1 MLEAMRKGSQN
12 IFVKL
17 LLGVLA
23 LSFVVW
29 GVGDVFRGGS
39 STTIAKVGD
48 EKIGYEEYYNSLQRE
63 ISRFQQILGTTLTP
77 ELMQQ
82 FDVKRRVFDQMV
94 DNKLIRLR
102 VGELNLKVGDNVVR
116 DIIARES
123 AFYDESGKF
132 NPENFKMVLQYNGLD
147 EKQYVKDIK
156 DEAAIG
162 ILVDTL
168 AVSPSSMKNT
178 AKTLYRYR
186 NEYRTAELIYIPTDY
201 VKEMEEPSEADLIQ
215 YYQDNSNNFAVP
227 ESRTVTYLTYG
238 YEDVKN
244 SVQVSEEAMKAEYED
259 NIESF
264 TEPEKRDVVQYLFEK
279 EEDAQKALEDI
290 NEGKV
295 SLYDDKKIEL
305 GEVRHDEL
313 PEDVVVPVFALEVG
327 QYSESINTDLGWHIF
342 TINKISEPQG
352 IPFEEVRGEIED
364 YLKDVKAAEIFE
376 QSSIKIE
383 DELAAGNKLEDIAKK
398 FDLVIHSI
406 PSINSNAQGSS
417 GKPLTDIPDPQ
428 TLADVAFS
436 VESGEVSS
444 MTLLSDNS
452 TYVLVRV
459 DNVVPQRVKALDEVK
474 GTVTALWKESQKRKK
489 LMAIAEQVAIEIKGG
504 KAPKE
509 LASSMGLKFKM
520 SDEIKRPSPDAFLDN
535 EGGVPAQLSL
545 ELFGLK
551 KGESTS
557 YYLSDKG
564 EYVMG
569 KLADIKDSQVDKG
582 KLANLEESLKR
593 DFTDDILRQYNYFLR
608 KQYPVEENEN
618 MLNSLS
624 L

>member
-17 LLGVLA
+17 LLGILA

-63 ISRFQQILGTTLTP
+63 ISRFQQILGRTITP

-82 FDVKRRVFDQMV
+82 FDVKKRVLDQMV

-102 VGELNLKVGDNVVR
+102 VGELNLRVGDNVVR

-132 NPENFKMVLQYNGLD
+132 NPENFKMALQYNGLN

-168 AVSPSSMKNT
+168 AISPSSMRNT

-186 NEYRTAELIYIPTDY
+186 NEYRTAELVYIPTDY
-201 VKEMEEPSEADLIQ
+201 VKEVEEPSEADLIQ
-215 YYQDNSNNFAVP
+215 YYQDNTASFAVP
-227 ESRTVTYLTYG
+227 ENRAVTYLTYG

-244 SVQVSEEAMKAEYED
+244 SVQVSEEAMKAEYDD

-279 EEDAQKALEDI
+279 EEDAQKALEEI

-305 GEVRHDEL
+305 GDVSHDEL
-313 PEDVVVPVFALEVG
+313 PEEVVVAVFDLEVG
-327 QYSESINTDLGWHIF
+327 QYSQPINTDLGWHIF
-342 TINKISEPQG
+342 TVNKVSEPQAV
-352 IPFEEVRGEIED
+352 PFDEARMEIED

-376 QSSIKIE
+376 QSSMKIE

-417 GKPLTDIPDPQ
+417 GKPLTDIADPQ

-444 MTLLSDNS
+444 MTLLPDNS

-459 DNVVPQRVKALDEVK
+459 DNVVPKRVKALDEVK
-474 GTVTALWKESQKRKK
+474 GTVTTLWKESQKRKK
-489 LMAIAEQVAIEIKGG
+489 LMAVAEQVAIEIKDG
-504 KAPKE
+504 KDPKE

-520 SDEIKRPSPDAFLDN
+520 SDEIKRPSPEAFLDDKS
-535 EGGVPAQLSL
+535 GVPTQLSL

-564 EYVMG
+564 EYVIG

-608 KQYPVEENEN
+608 KQYPVEKNEN